1 MLKHGILGLLNYSD
15 MTGYMIMEVF
25 RDSLNYFWNAQT
37 SQIYRELQ
45 NLKKQGWVSDIGIEL
60 AGKPDKKL
68 FSITESGR
76 EELHRWLAEEDTGI
90 DTRSPLL
97 MRTFFRGEMPVDENI
112 AFFERVKA
120 QSDEFLTHIQEPN
133 GKAGFYENA
142 INEPMKALYWKMTI
156 EYGVMY
162 MKMIKEWSE
171 KCISELEAMNN
182 ESSAD

>member
-1 MLKHGILGLLNYSD
+1 MLKHGILGLLNYGD

-25 RDSLNYFWNAQT
+25 RDSLSYFWNAQT

-45 NLKKQGWVSDIGIEL
+45 NLKKQGWVSDISIAQ
-60 AGKPDKKL
+60 AGKPDKNL

-76 EELHRWLAEEDTGI
+76 EELRRWLAEEDTGL

-97 MRTFFRGEMPVDENI
+97 MRTFFKGELPIDENI
-112 AFFERVKA
+112 AFFERVNA
-120 QSDEFLTHIQEPN
+120 QSNAFLSQMGEPS

-171 KCISELEAMNN
+171 KCISELEGIKD
-182 ESSAD
+182 EYTAD